1 MALKAPSFAR
11 LKEIVRRQHEIRWGA
26 DYQAAIQATP
36 AEAPNISRA
45 SVLAPRKL
53 GGRDMHLLSP
63 PERAFALLALHNPD
77 VVEIHEA
84 KMLSPEPRPH
94 PLAGFPGVLAA
105 DLPHL
110 KGIIDVAERLGY
122 EHLLRLVKE
131 EPPLDPENPRIFVFP
146 FVGDLLLYV
155 VRSGEAPYCVNWN
168 IKDEVQAFKQPGAPN
183 SKRRLVAEEV
193 AELPRNEMERVYY
206 ADAGVRTE
214 HLALE
219 QLDAHVVAN
228 LTQLFIHHDG
238 ALDLTDARRSELRDR
253 FTAALET
260 GVAPLDVIQLCVA
273 RGRFTV
279 HECRTYLWQ
288 ALWRREIRC
297 DLFKPVLIDRPL
309 RRETVDVLE
318 TYGYWFRRT

>member
-11 LKEIVRRQHEIRWGA
+11 LKEIIRRQHEVRWGTE
-26 DYQAAIQATP
+26 YQAAIRATP
-36 AEAPNISRA
+36 KEAPSLSRA
-45 SVLAPRKL
+45 SILVPRKL

-63 PERAFALLALHNPD
+63 GERAFALLALYNPD
-77 VVEIHEA
+77 VVDIHEQ
-84 KMLSPEPRPH
+84 KMLSPESRAH

-105 DLPHL
+105 ELPCL

-122 EHLLRLVKE
+122 GSLLPLVKE
-131 EPPLDPENPRIFVFP
+131 EPPFDPENPRLFVFP
-146 FVGDLLLYV
+146 FIGDLLLYLMP
-155 VRSGEAPYCVNWN
+155 SGETPYCVNWN
-168 IKDEVQAFKQPGAPN
+168 IKDKIQAFNRPGALN
-183 SKRRLVAEEV
+183 SKRRLVAEEIP
-193 AELPRNEMERVYY
+193 ELPRNEMERVYY
-206 ADAGVRTE
+206 ADASVRTE
-214 HLALE
+214 HLARE

-228 LTQLFIHHDG
+228 LTQFFLHHD
-238 ALDLTDARRSELRDR
+238 AILDLTNARRSELRDR

-260 GVAPLDVIQLCVA
+260 GVAPLEVIQLCVA

-309 RRETVDVLE
+309 RQETVDVLDA
-318 TYGYWFRRT
+318 YRDWFRRT